1 MNDYVTS
8 SFGVN
13 IGTGLMLESIIPTT
27 DTRIDEDRMI
37 PNKVKLSDYDNYY
50 ININSLIANIV
61 GSYDVNTT
69 TLLLDKD
76 KDTVEDVLD
85 KVISEITIINNL
97 LDINIIYYTMLYGPY
112 VRKQLLKDSKPDT
125 KASKLKKSI
134 DDLTKKLLISKEVK
148 VVELDV
154 FLPSKKKSLIST
166 SNTIDLLNANKMDL
180 DLLEFHT
187 GVLKQRNKFY
197 TKLNTKVELPFEEVL
212 LFALG
217 DKKGLINPIL
227 SIKERKVLLD
237 ALVDK
242 KLKPYNRY
250 NRSFILDIVKDI
262 EVVSKLKQI
271 PSLF

>member
-1 MNDYVTS
+1 MYDYVMS
-8 SFGVN
+8 SYGVN

-27 DTRIDEDRMI
+27 DVRIDENRLI
-37 PNKVKLSDYDNYY
+37 PNKVKLSDYSIYY
-50 ININSLIANIV
+50 ININSLLANVIS
-61 GSYDVNTT
+61 SYDVNTT
-69 TLLLDKD
+69 ALLLDND
-76 KDTVEDVLD
+76 KDVIELIIDR
-85 KVISEITIINNL
+85 VISEMTTIDNL
-97 LDINIIYYTMLYGPY
+97 LDINIIYYNMLYGPY
-112 VRKQLLKDSKPDT
+112 VRKQLLKDPKINT
-125 KASKLKKSI
+125 KAFKLKKSI
-134 DDLTKKLLISKEVK
+134 EGLTKKLLTSKEVK
-148 VVELDV
+148 IVELDV
-154 FLPSKKKSLIST
+154 FLPSKKKALIST
-166 SNTIDLLNANKMDL
+166 SNTIDLLNANKLEL

-197 TKLNTKVELPFEEVL
+197 TKINIKVEIPFEEVL

-237 ALVDK
+237 ALEKK

-250 NRSFILDIVKDI
+250 SRVFILDIVKDV

>member
-1 MNDYVTS
+1 MNEYVTS

-50 ININSLIANIV
+50 ININSLIANIIS
-61 GSYDVNTT
+61 SYDINTT
-69 TLLLDKD
+69 TSLLDKD
-76 KDTVEDVLD
+76 KDVVEQVLD
-85 KVISEITIINNL
+85 KVISEMTIINNL

-125 KASKLKKSI
+125 KAFKLKKSI

-212 LFALG
+212 LFSLG

>member
-1 MNDYVTS
+1 MNEYVTS

-50 ININSLIANIV
+50 ININSLIANII

-69 TLLLDKD
+69 TLILDKD
-76 KDTVEDVLD
+76 KDALEDVLD

-125 KASKLKKSI
+125 KAFKLKKSI

-212 LFALG
+212 LFSLG

-250 NRSFILDIVKDI
+250 NRSFILDIVKDV

>member
-1 MNDYVTS
+1 MNDYITS

-27 DTRIDEDRMI
+27 NTRIDEDRLI
-37 PNKVKLSDYDNYY
+37 PNKVKLSDYSNYY
-50 ININSLIANIV
+50 ININSLIANIIS
-61 GSYDVNTT
+61 SYDANTT

-76 KDTVEDVLD
+76 KDVFNLVLD
-85 KVISEITIINNL
+85 KIISEMVIISNL

-112 VRKQLLKDSKPDT
+112 VRKQLLKDPKADT
-125 KASKLKKSI
+125 KAFKLKKVI
-134 DDLTKKLLISKEVK
+134 EELVKKQLTAEEVK
-148 VVELDV
+148 IEEIDI

-197 TKLNTKVELPFEEVL
+197 TKINTKVELPFEEVL
-212 LFALG
+212 LFAIG

-237 ALVDK
+237 ALVEK

-250 NRSFILDIVKDI
+250 NRGFIYDIVKDV
-262 EVVSKLKQI
+262 EVVTKLKQL